1 MSLIPKRT
9 SFMRYARVF
18 EILKGDNALSKKLSK
33 NTTAVCRPDQT
44 SQDFP
49 VEVVHVTDT
58 IHASGKDAYTLSKLE
73 VIRTAHHL
81 LVENPQPIPTPEKAE
96 AKAPEKAEAKA
107 PEVKTAKPKAARKPA
122 PKATAKPAPKA
133 TAKPA
138 PKPAPKAAPK
148 AARKPAKGDSPP
160 KTEATAEP
168 SPAAVAEKPTGDVP
182 KSDRVSSVPEFIRP
196 LIPNV
201 VAVAMMVNSQAV
213 ITLCEPLIQAES
225 KGDTGAIGAKAVV
238 DKANE
243 LINLIYRLTV
253 LPDAKAE
260 PSTTD

>member
-9 SFMRYARVF
+9 SFMRYARVL

-49 VEVVHVTDT
+49 VEVIHVTDT
-58 IHASGKDAYTLSKLE
+58 IHASGKDAYTLSKIE

-81 LVENPQPIPTPEKAE
+81 LVENPQPIPAITPAKTEAKPSE
-96 AKAPEKAEAKA
+96 AKATKAKA
-107 PEVKTAKPKAARKPA
+107 KPATKPA
-122 PKATAKPAPKA
+122 PKAA
-133 TAKPA
+133 AKPA
-138 PKPAPKAAPK
+138 PKPAPKAPRK
-148 AARKPAKGDSPP
+148 PARKPVKGDSPP
-160 KTEATAEP
+160 KSEATAEP
-168 SPAAVAEKPTGDVP
+168 SPAAVAEKPTGEVP
-182 KSDRVSSVPEFIRP
+182 KVAKVSSVPEFIRP
-196 LIPNV
+196 FIPNV
-201 VAVAMMVNSQAV
+201 IAVAMMVNSQAV
-213 ITLCEPLIQAES
+213 ITLCEPLIQAET
-225 KGDTGAIGAKAVV
+225 KGDANAVGAQNVV

-260 PSTTD
+260 PSTTG